1 MNLILY
7 SNYLKLWEHSWLE
20 LLKFVDMLQ
29 FFFPSNANFSTGP
42 DAIAN
47 NHPPS
52 LLFSLFIGKLHTPVG
67 LRPKIPPSII
77 ILQKEEV
84 QFELDLIDNYF
95 SIFFKGNKLETHLL
109 LEFSGIL

>member
-7 SNYLKLWEHSWLE
+7 SNYLKLWELSLLE
-20 LLKFVDMLQ
+20 LLKFVDGLQ

-47 NHPPS
+47 NHPP

-67 LRPKIPPSII
+67 LRPQIPPSIL
-77 ILQKEEV
+77 ILQKEEGNLSYISLTIPF
-84 QFELDLIDNYF
+84 QF
-95 SIFFKGNKLETHLL
+95 FF
-109 LEFSGIL
+109 